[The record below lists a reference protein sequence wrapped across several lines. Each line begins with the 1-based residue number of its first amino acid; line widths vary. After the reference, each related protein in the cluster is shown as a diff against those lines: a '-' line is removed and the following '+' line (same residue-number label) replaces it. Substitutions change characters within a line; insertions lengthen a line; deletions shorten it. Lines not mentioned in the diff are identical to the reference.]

1 MKKWLIGAVVVVIV
15 VAALVFGLKTVS
27 APKAVVMADILPQD
41 VAFYY
46 SIQNVETIW
55 NDIKSS
61 NFWKEFSNLKLWQD
75 IQVSAGIQDVQK
87 QFKDNIGIDLT
98 EANFMKL
105 AGKELV
111 VAITP
116 GTDQNTP
123 PKILLLSQG
132 KNKQALLD
140 IVNPITDK
148 VKKSDPT
155 KVEDIQHKGKSI
167 THIKAASPD
176 QPEIY
181 TAVLDNIL
189 VMGIGDTLA
198 SVQKTIDISTGASK
212 ESLASSENYKKVK
225 ALVGEQKELAGLFYM
240 DFAKMKS
247 YFQGLTVPGAA
258 EAQPQAAAGLD
269 AINFIGGYTEIKD
282 GLITKLYIYPNTTGM
297 TPEMK
302 KMWESKA
309 LAPETMKF
317 VPEKVLLYIVS
328 TSLNLG
334 DVWNMWQTNIKTQAP
349 DQAQPIF
356 DAITNFEKDW
366 QISISKDIL
375 PAIGNEISLIFSDIN
390 TEGLTPLPKLG
401 LALKV
406 ADKTKAEKIIGDLI
420 KKNNEKASAES
431 AKMGK
436 AVETAK
442 QETPAAE
449 EGVTAEAT
457 AETSLR
463 FQINLTD
470 ETYEGQPIKTL
481 QLPLVGTGIAPGYT
495 YIDDFLVLGLTTKTL
510 QEMIDI
516 KKGKVKPLIQDP
528 MYQKVAGILP
538 KESNQASF
546 INMDRLMDIGIG
558 IAGWIVN
565 FQQLSM
571 PQGPTPEDPKE
582 LEQFNQQK
590 AQVQATMDTI
600 NNNIVPLLKTLKA
613 IQVIATASI
622 NKTDHIEQILV
633 LRVEDI
639 K

>member
-1 MKKWLIGAVVVVIV
+1 MKKWLIGAVVVI
-15 VAALVFGLKTVS
+15 VAAVAIFFGLKMVS
-27 APKAVVMADILPQD
+27 VPKAVIMADVLPSD

-55 NDIKSS
+55 NEIRSS
-61 NFWKEFSNLKLWQD
+61 NFWKEFSNLQLWKD
-75 IQVSAGIQDVQK
+75 IQVSAGIQDIQK

-98 EANFMKL
+98 ETNFMKL

-111 VAITP
+111 IAITP
-116 GTDQNTP
+116 GADQNTP
-123 PKILLLSQG
+123 PKILILSQG

-140 IVNPITDK
+140 IINPITDK

-155 KVEDIQHKGKSI
+155 KVEDVQHQGKSI

-181 TAVLDNIL
+181 MSVLDNIL
-189 VMGIGDTLA
+189 VIGIGDTLA
-198 SVQKTIDISTGASK
+198 SVQKTIDISTGTSK

-247 YFQGLTVPGAA
+247 YFQGLTVPGAE
-258 EAQPQAAAGLD
+258 EAQTQTAAGLD

-282 GLITKLYIYPNTTGM
+282 GLITKLYIYPNTKGM

-302 KMWESKA
+302 KMWENKA
-309 LAPETMKF
+309 QVPETMKF

-334 DVWNMWQTNIKTQAP
+334 DVWTMWQNNIKTQAP

-390 TEGLTPLPKLG
+390 TEGLIPLPKLG

-406 ADKTKAEKIIGDLI
+406 ADKTKTEKVINDLI
-420 KKNNEKASAES
+420 KKNNEKAAEEAAKVEKTVES
-431 AKMGK
+431 AS
-436 AVETAK
+436 
-442 QETPAAE
+442 QETPTE
-449 EGVTAEAT
+449 EGAAPEEA
-457 AETSLR
+457 SLR
-463 FQINLTD
+463 FQINLN
-470 ETYEGQPIKTL
+470 EESYEGQTLKTL

-495 YIDDFLVLGLTTKTL
+495 YIDDFLVIGLTTKTL

-516 KKGKVKPLIQDP
+516 KKGKIKPIAQDP
-528 MYQKVAGILP
+528 MYQKVSGILP

-546 INMDRLMDIGIG
+546 INMDRLMDIAIG
-558 IAGWIVN
+558 IAGWIAN
-565 FQQLSM
+565 FQNLSM
-571 PQGPTPEDPKE
+571 PQGPAPEDPKE

-590 AQVQATMDTI
+590 AQVQATIDTI
-600 NNNIVPLLKTLKA
+600 NNNVVPLLKTLKA
-613 IQVIATASI
+613 IKVIATSSI
-622 NKTDHIEQILV
+622 NRPDHIEQILV